1 MDKRIFAVT
10 AACIFMGGCSGGNG
24 YFDEPVSKSD
34 FLMDTYMTVT
44 VYNGS
49 SSAPE
54 KALSRAGELEKK
66 WSVTD
71 SSSEIYAADHSG
83 GKPVTLSED
92 TADLVSFA
100 LSMNEKT
107 DGALDI
113 SLYPVLREWGFTT
126 GEYRV
131 PEDSRITELLES
143 VGCEK
148 LSLDGRDITVPDGMS
163 IDLGSVGKGRAG
175 DEMIKTLKENGVTAA
190 MLDLGGNIQLLGS
203 KPDGSDFRI
212 AVRHPSGEG
221 NLAKVE
227 VSDCAVIT
235 SGGYERFFEQD
246 GNIYW
251 HILDPKTGCPAH
263 SGVVSA
269 TVIGKSGTLCDAL
282 STSLFVMGT
291 ERAADLW
298 RASDDFDYIL
308 VTDDGRAVITE
319 GIENSFTLYDEFSS
333 MTVEVVRREK

>member
-1 MDKRIFAVT
+1 MSRTSQKALRERSEKVDKRIFAVT

-113 SLYPVLREWGFTT
+113 SLYPVLCEWGFTT

-131 PEDSRITELLES
+131 PEEEEIRKT
-143 VGCEK
+143 
-148 LSLDGRDITVPDGMS
+148 LSLVDQEAVVLETEGEETWAVLDRDQGM
-163 IDLGSVGKGRAG
+163 DLGAVAKGETSARIM
-175 DEMIKTLKENGVTAA
+175 EIFREHGVTSA
-190 MLDLGGNIQLLGS
+190 MVSLGGNIQCLGT
-203 KPDGSDFRI
+203 KPDGS
-212 AVRHPSGEG
+212 
-221 NLAKVE
+221 
-227 VSDCAVIT
+227 
-235 SGGYERFFEQD
+235 
-246 GNIYW
+246 
-251 HILDPKTGCPAH
+251 
-263 SGVVSA
+263 
-269 TVIGKSGTLCDAL
+269 
-282 STSLFVMGT
+282 
-291 ERAADLW
+291 LW
-298 RASDDFDYIL
+298 RVAITDPNNTSSTVGTVDVGEMVMKRLKDIDEVAYVRFASVY
-308 VTDDGRAVITE
+308 R
-319 GIENSFTLYDEFSS
+319 SFKDINTFMEELSKLLLD
-333 MTVEVVRREK
+333 KK